1 MKKYTGYEAK
11 AVVGGSDPLPAGGY
25 IVKIL
30 GAKEEP
36 WKSGGG
42 SSLVISFDVS
52 EGEYSGFFSDQ
63 YKANTNEDKKWKGNL
78 RVTIP
83 DENSEYFDSQR
94 KTFNSTIG
102 AIEES
107 NAGYHLDWGP
117 VEKGDWSQLKG
128 KQVGVLYRNKEWEY
142 KGDTGWTTEAAY
154 FATTDY
160 IHSGNIKIP
169 KDKPLKNKQPASTSG
184 FASSASS
191 IGFTEITGE
200 DDHLPF

>member
-11 AVVGGSDPLPAGGY
+11 ASVVGSDPLPAGGY

-52 EGEYSGFFSDQ
+52 EGEYSGFFADQ
-63 YKANTNEDKKWKGNL
+63 FKANTNEDKKWKGNL

-154 FATTDY
+154 FTTTDY
-160 IHSGNIKIP
+160 IHSGNVKIP
-169 KDKPLKNKQPASTSG
+169 KDKPLKNKRPVSTSG
-184 FASSASS
+184 FAVSASS
-191 IGFTEITGE
+191 GGFTEITGE

>member
-1 MKKYTGYEAK
+1 MQRYKGFEPK
-11 AVVGGSDPLPAGGY
+11 ASVGGSDPLPAGGY

-36 WKSGGG
+36 WKNGGG
-42 SSLVISFDVS
+42 SSLVVSFDVS
-52 EGEYSGFFSDQ
+52 EGEYSGFFADQ
-63 YKANTNEDKKWKGNL
+63 YKANTNENKKWKGNL

-83 DENSEYFDSQR
+83 DENSEYFDSQ
-94 KTFNSTIG
+94 KQTFNSTIG

-117 VEKGDWSQLKG
+117 VERGDWSQLKG
-128 KQVGVLYRNKEWEY
+128 KQVGVLYRNKEYDVE
-142 KGDTGWTTEAAY
+142 GRTGWTTEAAY
-154 FATTDY
+154 FTTVDY

-169 KDKPLKNKQPASTSG
+169 KDKPLKNKPPVSTSG

-191 IGFTEITGE
+191 GFAEITGE

>member
-1 MKKYTGYEAK
+1 MKKYAGYEAK

-25 IVKIL
+25 IVKIIS
-30 GAKEEP
+30 AKEEP
-36 WKSGGG
+36 WKNGGG

-52 EGEYSGFFSDQ
+52 EGEYSGFFAEQFKS
-63 YKANTNEDKKWKGNL
+63 NTSEDKKWKGNL
-78 RVTIP
+78 RVAIP
-83 DENSEYFDSQR
+83 DENSDYFDSQR

-107 NAGYHLDWGP
+107 NSGYHLDWGP

-128 KQVGVLYRNKEWEY
+128 KQAGVLYRNKEWEY

-160 IHSGNIKIP
+160 IHSGNVKIP
-169 KDKPLKNKQPASTSG
+169 KDKPLKNKQPVSASG
-184 FASSASS
+184 FAVSGSSG
-191 IGFTEITGE
+191 GFAEITGE
-200 DDHLPF
+200 DSNLPF